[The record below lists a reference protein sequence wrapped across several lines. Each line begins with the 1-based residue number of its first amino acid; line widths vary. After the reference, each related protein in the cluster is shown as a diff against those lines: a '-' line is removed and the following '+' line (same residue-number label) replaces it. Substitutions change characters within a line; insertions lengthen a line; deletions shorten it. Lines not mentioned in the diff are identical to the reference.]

1 MFGIYS
7 KLRTKT
13 LTDVTHDSGV
23 SIFNFEQE
31 NASPASFHLFKVN
44 NRNTRKRYK
53 ICSKLTI
60 KTPERRQRHCFGV
73 LKVHECRFENLPIY
87 SNSSK
92 NNSLKIPH
100 S

>member
-31 NASPASFHLFKVN
+31 NASPASFQLFKVN
-44 NRNTRKRYK
+44 NRNTRKRCK

-73 LKVHECRFENLPIY
+73 LKVH
-87 SNSSK
+87 
-92 NNSLKIPH
+92 
-100 S
+100 